1 MLFVLSL
8 LACQGMLGYKSSEEW
23 SDDKYGEE
31 TGVVT
36 LDVNDSHSDNL
47 SAGEVIDIA
56 WAENST
62 VACWPGTENLNFSG
76 AHVFYTMEQPPHS
89 RLTAT
94 VIPGS
99 DNLDVNVYIIQQDI
113 GGNQFPPDVHS
124 VISCEAGYPAATDS
138 NPGASDSAFIDA
150 ITNSYL
156 VIIGVAGAEGFVS
169 GAYTL
174 QTRLEDY

>member
-1 MLFVLSL
+1 MLFILSL
-8 LACQGMLGYKSSEEW
+8 LACESILSTKSSTELSE
-23 SDDKYGEE
+23 DDYGEE

-36 LDVNDSHSDNL
+36 LDINDSYSGNL
-47 SAGEVIDIA
+47 SAGEMIDIS

-62 VACWPGTENLNFSG
+62 VACWPGTEDLNFSG

-94 VIPGS
+94 VIPS
-99 DNLDVNVYIIQQDI
+99 SNDLDVNVYIIQQEI
-113 GGNQFPPDVHS
+113 GGTQFPPDVYS

-150 ITNSYL
+150 ISNSYL